1 MLLLHVKIKAG
12 REGRQFYFWER
23 EGRVGGGGGAAH
35 TSISCM
41 ASYFPSVVDETR
53 RKLVFNFCQC
63 DSSMVSCNVNKALVY
78 VLKRYMSKKLL
89 KNK

>member
-12 REGRQFYFWER
+12 REGREFYFWER
-23 EGRVGGGGGAAH
+23 EEGGGGGGAAH